1 LPDAGLE
8 VVLQKLFSTNN
19 VHPRDRF
26 DCWHSIACKTVVN
39 HDSRPECRASFQA
52 ELQWGTLGGL
62 ELVLFENSPMHISN
76 NRATADQLFV
86 CRQMAGEVVLEQSS
100 REVALEAGDITVLD
114 PLLPYAGSFFSGSKL
129 LVLKIPRRLLEARTG
144 KMRQMIARR
153 IRPTA
158 AESSLASSFL
168 AMLPTHAGNLG
179 ATAEEIVADQALDL
193 IAVSFAKAMESKP
206 RVSSARSL
214 ALVNLRA
221 AVEARLADPALDVQ
235 TVAAAAG
242 VSVRYANAVLAQEG
256 TSITR
261 LIQTRRLARCRR
273 ALDDPLQG
281 HRTISEIAYGWGF
294 SDMTHFGRRFK
305 AAFGSSPKDYRR
317 RSCE

>member
-1 LPDAGLE
+1 LPDTGLE
-8 VVLQKLFSTNN
+8 VVVQKLFSTNN

-52 ELQWGTLGGL
+52 ELQWGTLGDL
-62 ELVLFENSPMHISN
+62 ELVLFENSPMDISKN
-76 NRATADQLFV
+76 HATADQLFV
-86 CRQMAGEVVLEQSS
+86 CRQMAGEVVSEQSS

-114 PLLPYAGSFFSGSKL
+114 PPLPYAGRFFSGSKL
-129 LVLKIPRRLLEARTG
+129 LVLKSPRRLLEARTG
-144 KMRQMIARR
+144 KTRQMIARR
-153 IRPTA
+153 IRPIA

-168 AMLPTHAGNLG
+168 AILPTHTGNLG
-179 ATAEEIVADQALDL
+179 AAAEVIVADQALDL

-221 AVEARLADPALDVQ
+221 AVEARLANPALDAE
-235 TVAAAAG
+235 TVAGAAG

-261 LIQTRRLARCRR
+261 LIQTRRLARCRQ
-273 ALDDPLQG
+273 ALEDPLQG

-305 AAFGSSPKDYRR
+305 AAFGSSPSDYRR
-317 RSCE
+317 RSRE